1 MKPIKNP
8 LDDLFDISDEEI
20 ADQNEMDS
28 YDEAPA
34 SEIMAA
40 QQASASTVV
49 EKDEEDIENDAR
61 FDEVY
66 TAAKDAFDN
75 QMAYT
80 EIIEPRYAARNAEVA
95 ANFLNLALQAA
106 SAKARV
112 KSDRKRATA
121 FIPGMGAGSKVTNNT
136 IVATREEILRMI
148 SVDADHKEIK

>member
-1 MKPIKNP
+1 MIPIKNP
-8 LDDLFDISDEEI
+8 LDDLFDIADEEI
-20 ADQNEMDS
+20 ADHNEITE
-28 YDEAPA
+28 YDQVPA
-34 SEIMAA
+34 SDVIAT
-40 QQASASTVV
+40 QQ
-49 EKDEEDIENDAR
+49 EPQKDQEDIENDAR

-121 FIPGMGAGSKVTNNT
+121 FIPGAGSKVTNNT

-148 SVDADHKEIK
+148 SVDAEHKEIK

>member
-1 MKPIKNP
+1 MKPLQTKNP
-8 LDDLFDISDEEI
+8 LDDLFDISEDE
-20 ADQNEMDS
+20 
-28 YDEAPA
+28 
-34 SEIMAA
+34 MAEDNA
-40 QQASASTVV
+40 MMEYEQAAETALTTTPPVP
-49 EKDEEDIENDAR
+49 EKDEEDVENDQR

-121 FIPGMGAGSKVTNNT
+121 FIPGMGGKVTNNT

-148 SVDADHKEIK
+148 SVDADTREIK

>member
-8 LDDLFDISDEEI
+8 LDDLFDISDDEI

-34 SEIMAA
+34 SEIIAA
-40 QQASASTVV
+40 QQASAPAVV

-121 FIPGMGAGSKVTNNT
+121 FIPGAGSKVTNNT

-148 SVDADHKEIK
+148 SVDAEHKEIK

>member
-1 MKPIKNP
+1 
-8 LDDLFDISDEEI
+8 
-20 ADQNEMDS
+20 MDS

-40 QQASASTVV
+40 QQANAPAVV

-121 FIPGMGAGSKVTNNT
+121 FIPGAGSKVTNNT

-148 SVDADHKEIK
+148 SVDAEHKEIK